1 MEHAGKEEDAAR
13 WGLSRGR
20 IIWLRDPGEGGGGE
34 RAQGEITELGGERE
48 RERLC
53 GTVQL
58 LHTMRTAV
66 VGTEAKR
73 AH

>member
-20 IIWLRDPGEGGGGE
+20 IIWLRDPGEEGGGERARGRLLSWGGGGE
-34 RAQGEITELGGERE
+34 REW
-48 RERLC
+48 LC

-58 LHTMRTAV
+58 LHTMRTV
-66 VGTEAKR
+66 VQCSR
-73 AH
+73 H